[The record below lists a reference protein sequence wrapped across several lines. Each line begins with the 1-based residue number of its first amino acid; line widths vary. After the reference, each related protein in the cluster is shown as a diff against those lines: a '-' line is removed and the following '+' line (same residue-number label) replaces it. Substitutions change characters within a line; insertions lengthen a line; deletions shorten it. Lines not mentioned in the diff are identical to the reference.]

1 MNTYDTYDYVASFL
15 AFIFTGLIYGIFP
28 VLFMSLRKT
37 SITAKKLNVTFILE
51 GIGVHILCALWAG
64 TPEAAGKI
72 APIFIWTSL
81 YIAIARKVLK
91 KKNLLIE
98 GERIIRDA
106 GKTQPDVSVSPD
118 RCKNDVSVPTTS
130 TSCISCGVELSQGDA
145 FCNRCGASQAV
156 REAPLP
162 IRFCRKCGQQLKQNS
177 IFCSVCGEK
186 LTNEKDVTCTQCK
199 SQIPMDSVF
208 CPYCGTA
215 RALEESEKESQIV
228 QDNQSKEK
236 ASDNVVSEENIKSAP
251 KKSVKKAI
259 YIVLPVILLGYI
271 VTNLVMGTDA
281 EREGNYI
288 KAKRCFDNLLLAD
301 TLAPEYMKYIDAGVW
316 MNNGN
321 MYQAYLGFS
330 DSNYDI
336 PQRAWDRLYSEIYA
350 EGVRNYRKGFYS
362 TAKWFFEKTNHYSNS
377 DDYLFLL
384 QCRSDVPPYNAVDR
398 LKKLF
403 YFSDAKD
410 LLVYSMSIAGPFLEG
425 EWKGDSHYFRVTSAD
440 DSYIFRWDLPQVN
453 YNYGNIYI
461 SDGILSLGE
470 NQISAD
476 SQFKISVVRTN
487 TIKIYCYANS
497 TEYTLYRSE

>member
-1 MNTYDTYDYVASFL
+1 M
-15 AFIFTGLIYGIFP
+15 AFFQSYLCH
-28 VLFMSLRKT
+28 SEKT

-51 GIGVHILCALWAG
+51 GIGVHIICALFAG

-98 GERIIRDA
+98 GERTIRNA
-106 GKTQPDVSVSPD
+106 EKTQANVSSSPD
-118 RCKNDVSVPTTS
+118 RRENDVSVPATS
-130 TSCISCGVELSQGDA
+130 TSCISCGAELTRGDA
-145 FCNRCGASQAV
+145 FCNRCGASQIV

-186 LTNEKDVTCTQCK
+186 LTNEKDVACTQCS
-199 SQIPMDSVF
+199 SQIPMDSIF
-208 CPYCGTA
+208 CPYCGKA

-228 QDNQSKEK
+228 QGNPLGEK
-236 ASDNVVSEENIKSAP
+236 ASNNVVPEENIKSTP

-259 YIVLPVILLGYI
+259 YIVLPAILLGYV
-271 VTNLVMGTDA
+271 VTNLVVGTDA
-281 EREGNYI
+281 EKSGNYI
-288 KAKRCFDNLLLAD
+288 RAKRCFDNLLLAD
-301 TLAPEYMKYIDAGVW
+301 TLAPEYMKYIEAGVW

-330 DSNYDI
+330 DSDYDI

-350 EGVRNYRKGFYS
+350 EGVRNYHKGFYS
-362 TAKWFFEKTNHYSNS
+362 TAKWFFEKTSHYSRS

-384 QCRSDVPPYNAVDR
+384 QCRSDDPPYNSVDK
-398 LKKLF
+398 LKKLLGF
-403 YFSDAKD
+403 ADAKD
-410 LLVYSMSIAGPFLEG
+410 LLVYSLPIAGSFLEG
-425 EWKGDSHYFRVTSAD
+425 EWKGNLHYFRVSCTD
-440 DSYIFRWDLPQVN
+440 DTYTFYWDLPQAKN
-453 YNYGNIYI
+453 ANGNIYV
-461 SDGILSLGE
+461 SDGVLSIGDRHL
-470 NQISAD
+470 SAD
-476 SQFKISVVRTN
+476 SLFKISVLGIN